1 MTNYSHPVDAIID
14 TYDKDDL
21 HNIAMKGCATGCAI
35 HHVMTDDCVEFFD
48 AYEFQITDYIEEE
61 LGHESAFELTTDCS
75 SIDDVKNQLV
85 WIFIELVAT
94 SFED

>member
-21 HNIAMKGCATGCAI
+21 HNIAMHGCSSGCASSHIYTS
-35 HHVMTDDCVEFFD
+35 DCVEFFD

-61 LGHESAFELTTDCS
+61 LGHESAFELAVECK
-75 SIDDVKNQLV
+75 SIQEIKQHLS